1 MNEDSVGDNDM
12 LVTLWCSPPRSFV
25 TNRNVADIIDLGLI
39 QLSSDSEESTNKSYK
54 IKRYNLFRHLG
65 NLFNPAG
72 Y

>member
-54 IKRYNLFRHLG
+54 IKR
-65 NLFNPAG
+65 
-72 Y
+72 